1 MSIPRL
7 VILVL
12 LITGAVTES
21 RADDSRSLA
30 TGSRLQDL
38 LQQRRGMSARGLNI
52 REAFRQLQA
61 STQAGIV
68 LDRRV
73 DPTTDVE
80 LETDFVT
87 VRRTAIL
94 LADQADAQVS
104 FADRFLYIAPAEA
117 AARFR
122 TLVQMTTEQ
131 IRDLRRELPAEVYA
145 ALLKSQPASWPRLT
159 TPRDLL
165 QEVCQQHG
173 VTLQNAEQIPHDL
186 WHRAELPSLDFAE
199 RASLILNQ
207 FDLSFRVE
215 PDAQVVIV
223 PLPPDIGVDR
233 RHRLP
238 AKERDELMVRISES
252 MPELQIPWKR
262 GAAVVRATVEQH
274 ERLERLISGESLKAD
289 PDAGLANKRF
299 TVTLPAGTQI
309 GQVLVTL
316 QRQKI
321 PVRFEGLSGVQQQQ
335 LLEREVS
342 LQADRMPAAEFLEKV
357 FAGAD
362 VTVDVQQEEVVI
374 RPFEKSSNSD
384 QR

>member
-1 MSIPRL
+1 M
-7 VILVL
+7 
-12 LITGAVTES
+12 
-21 RADDSRSLA
+21 
-30 TGSRLQDL
+30 
-38 LQQRRGMSARGLNI
+38 

-87 VRRTAIL
+87 VRRTAVL

-104 FADRFLYIAPAEA
+104 FADRFLYVAPPAA

-122 TLVQMTTEQ
+122 TLVEMETEQ

-165 QEVCQQHG
+165 LEVCRQHG

-186 WHRAELPSLDFAE
+186 WHSAELPSLDFAE

-223 PLPPDIGVDR
+223 SLPPDIGVER

-238 AKERDELMVRISES
+238 AKEREELMDRISES

-274 ERLERLISGESLKAD
+274 ERLERLISGESLEAD

-309 GQVLVTL
+309 GQGLVTL

-321 PVRFEGLSGVQQQQ
+321 PVRFEGLSGVQKHE
-335 LLEREVS
+335 LLKREVS
-342 LQADRMPAAEFLEKV
+342 LTADRMPASEVLEKI
-357 FAGAD
+357 FAGAG
-362 VTVDVQQEEVVI
+362 VAVDVQQDEVVI
-374 RPFEKSSNSD
+374 RPTQGSADLD